1 MGDDED
7 HGNLNPDAQKNILER
22 VRNLSSESV
31 FPGQENIP
39 AARLNFGLP
48 NPAEAKK
55 GVGPPPGFSNTNLQN
70 KSWSGTLNLGQ
81 PSSAGGLQLG
91 SLSTGNAVQ
100 GQGLSLSS
108 LATSHLSSLPASCSS
123 GNLGQ
128 GQGLSLS
135 SLASSHLSSLPSSS
149 SSGGLQLE
157 SLSSSS
163 GAGCLQI
170 GSLSSMTSGP
180 GHSLKSL
187 ASSHLSSVSENTQL
201 NSTLMPLS
209 QRGLPASQDK
219 ENRPTLGS
227 LASNHLMTVA
237 AGSSSNFNLGLPK
250 LNNDLSNSKPSLNS
264 MANNYLKS
272 ETPASSFKIP
282 CLNAMEIP
290 SQRAD
295 SPDQQEI
302 DLLSALKIES
312 NTNEKPAIENVKLPK
327 PEPQKEIDLN
337 IFVSPKT
344 YSKVKS
350 ILSKKT
356 KSSFGLTLT
365 RKWTRRESKTKI
377 ELKYN
382 FKNIEEFKFDKPSPD
397 DVVMEAQKQ
406 SRAFNRMNIT

>member
-1 MGDDED
+1 MSKKCIKSSK
-7 HGNLNPDAQKNILER
+7 NLR
-22 VRNLSSESV
+22 C
-31 FPGQENIP
+31 
-39 AARLNFGLP
+39 
-48 NPAEAKK
+48 
-55 GVGPPPGFSNTNLQN
+55 NT
-70 KSWSGTLNLGQ
+70 
-81 PSSAGGLQLG
+81 
-91 SLSTGNAVQ
+91 
-100 GQGLSLSS
+100 
-108 LATSHLSSLPASCSS
+108 
-123 GNLGQ
+123 
-128 GQGLSLS
+128 
-135 SLASSHLSSLPSSS
+135 
-149 SSGGLQLE
+149 
-157 SLSSSS
+157 

-170 GSLSSMTSGP
+170 GSLSSLTSGP

-227 LASNHLMTVA
+227 LASNHLTTGAV
-237 AGSSSNFNLGLPK
+237 GSSSNFNLGLPK
-250 LNNDLSNSKPSLNS
+250 LNNDLSNSKPSLSS

-312 NTNEKPAIENVKLPK
+312 NTNEKPAVEDVKLPK

-365 RKWTRRESKTKI
+365 R
-377 ELKYN
+377 Y
-382 FKNIEEFKFDKPSPD
+382 
-397 DVVMEAQKQ
+397 VML
-406 SRAFNRMNIT
+406 N